1 VPIPICV
8 KEILPSMGNL
18 KWSAA
23 AFKRLNNLKLE
34 APIPA
39 EWTKFEKDSMTEYT
53 KAKAE
58 ARKLLDAGKRAEAI
72 KLVNSTA
79 EKIWLDAEKLL
90 KI

>member
-1 VPIPICV
+1 
-8 KEILPSMGNL
+8 MGNL

-23 AFKRLNNLKLE
+23 AFKRLDKLKLE

-39 EWTKFEKDSMTEYT
+39 EWTKFEKDSMVKYN
-53 KAKAE
+53 KAKDE
-58 ARKLLDAGKRAEAI
+58 ARKLLDAGKRAEAV

-79 EKIWLDAEKLL
+79 EKIWNDAVKLL